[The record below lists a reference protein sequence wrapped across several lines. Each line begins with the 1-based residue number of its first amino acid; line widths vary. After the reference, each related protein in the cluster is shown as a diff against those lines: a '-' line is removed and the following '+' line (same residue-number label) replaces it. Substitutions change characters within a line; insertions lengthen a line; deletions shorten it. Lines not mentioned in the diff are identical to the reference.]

1 MLPSFLFHRPFSLF
15 LGVGYGQTDE
25 ADGMIGIV
33 YFFQQLFG
41 ERQYLV
47 EGMQFMRSG
56 DAARDL
62 AEVVEFDFQR
72 QCIAGK
78 AVALETFHQL
88 GGHMVKFCNSLPLCM
103 PMECILRAVT
113 GPTPQKDSMGSRE
126 MNSKAWSGWMVHSPS
141 GLR

>member
-1 MLPSFLFHRPFSLF
+1 
-15 LGVGYGQTDE
+15 
-25 ADGMIGIV
+25 MIGIV

-78 AVALETFHQL
+78 AVALETFHQF
-88 GGHMVKFCNSLPLCM
+88 GGHMVSSMMADEGVEISFSNVMFTPHGFSDAYSFYGAQVYSPGKVVIKLSGFTELACQHFKG
-103 PMECILRAVT
+103 T
-113 GPTPQKDSMGSRE
+113 G
-126 MNSKAWSGWMVHSPS
+126 
-141 GLR
+141 L

>member
-1 MLPSFLFHRPFSLF
+1 
-15 LGVGYGQTDE
+15 
-25 ADGMIGIV
+25 MIGIV

-78 AVALETFHQL
+78 AVALETFHQF
-88 GGHMVKFCNSLPLCM
+88 GGHMVKFNDGRRR
-103 PMECILRAVT
+103 MEMSFSNVCSHPTDFRMRTAST
-113 GPTPQKDSMGSRE
+113 GAGLFLGQSR
-126 MNSKAWSGWMVHSPS
+126 NKVVRLYRIGVSAFQGYRSVIPCRYVCRWNASFG
-141 GLR
+141 R

>member
-1 MLPSFLFHRPFSLF
+1 
-15 LGVGYGQTDE
+15 
-25 ADGMIGIV
+25 MIGIV

-78 AVALETFHQL
+78 AVALETFHQF
-88 GGHMVKFCNSLPLCM
+88 GGHMVKFNDGRRRDGNIFFQCM
-103 PMECILRAVT
+103 FTPTDFGCVQLLRGA
-113 GPTPQKDSMGSRE
+113 GLFPGQSR
-126 MNSKAWSGWMVHSPS
+126 NKVVRLYRIGVSAFQGYRSVIPCRYVCRWNASFG
-141 GLR
+141 R

>member
-1 MLPSFLFHRPFSLF
+1 
-15 LGVGYGQTDE
+15 
-25 ADGMIGIV
+25 MIGIV

-78 AVALETFHQL
+78 AVALETFHQ
-88 GGHMVKFCNSLPLCM
+88 F
-103 PMECILRAVT
+103 
-113 GPTPQKDSMGSRE
+113 
-126 MNSKAWSGWMVHSPS
+126 
-141 GLR
+141 GLRGAGLFPGQSRNKVVRLYRIGVSAFQGYRSVIPCRYVCRWNASFGR

>member
-1 MLPSFLFHRPFSLF
+1 
-15 LGVGYGQTDE
+15 
-25 ADGMIGIV
+25 MIGIV

-78 AVALETFHQL
+78 AVALETFHQF
-88 GGHMVKFCNSLPLCM
+88 GGHMVKFNDGRRRDGNVFSNVCSHPTDFRM
-103 PMECILRAVT
+103 RTASTGRRSIPRA
-113 GPTPQKDSMGSRE
+113 KS
-126 MNSKAWSGWMVHSPS
+126 
-141 GLR
+141 

>member
-1 MLPSFLFHRPFSLF
+1 MFPSFLFHRPFSLF

-78 AVALETFHQL
+78 AVALETFHQF
-88 GGHMVKFCNSLPLCM
+88 GGHMVKFNDGRRRDGNIFFQCM
-103 PMECILRAVT
+103 F
-113 GPTPQKDSMGSRE
+113 TPHGFSDAYSFYGAQ
-126 MNSKAWSGWMVHSPS
+126 VYSPGKVVIKLS
-141 GLR
+141 PIFF